1 MPLSHIHIILSTF
14 FFYIHQAH
22 TIFITWQS
30 SNAPAPVSDISIST
44 IPTKTDPADKAE
56 SVYQRYKLSIFLV
69 LICFIHKL
77 FIKTRTDNLPLG
89 AHDVINLA
97 NIIIQYLEKSN
108 LVNKL
113 SVLTA
118 NSINTDAAIDC
129 LIGAAPDINC
139 DNTIQ
144 VHECVAY
151 MINLPA

>member
-1 MPLSHIHIILSTF
+1 M
-14 FFYIHQAH
+14 
-22 TIFITWQS
+22 
-30 SNAPAPVSDISIST
+30 
-44 IPTKTDPADKAE
+44 
-56 SVYQRYKLSIFLV
+56 
-69 LICFIHKL
+69 
-77 FIKTRTDNLPLG
+77 
-89 AHDVINLA
+89 INLA